1 MQTSIAVHPAARI
14 CVLLSMLAITGCA
27 APLHTLPA
35 DFKSHEGAVVVG
47 RIEVIRTSSGAPY
60 WKAPTFFVTQKDFFN
75 LVIERDG
82 TGHKQTF
89 ATATPGAVSDFY
101 LTLPPGRYRL
111 HEISTPTLS
120 FPLNAVFEVPR
131 AGAVYIG
138 TLRFSGDDTR
148 YGTGLLMLMAR
159 GRWSIEDTSE
169 PVLRRFQ
176 QRYPQLTDAVV
187 SSFAFFQVRPR
198 AETR

>member
-1 MQTSIAVHPAARI
+1 MQAIVDVHPAARI
-14 CVLLSMLAITGCA
+14 CLLLSMLTITGCV
-27 APLHTLPA
+27 APVHPLPA

-47 RIEVIRTSSGAPY
+47 RIEVIRISSGEPY
-60 WKAPTFFVTQKDFFN
+60 WKTPTFFVTQKDFFN

-82 TGHKQTF
+82 TGRKQTF
-89 ATATPGAVSDFY
+89 VTATPGAVSDFY

-138 TLRFSGDDTR
+138 TLRFSGDDAR

-169 PVLRRFQ
+169 PILRRLHR
-176 QRYPQLTDAVV
+176 RYPQVTDSVV
-187 SSFAFFQVRPR
+187 SSFAFFQVQPR
-198 AETR
+198 AATR